1 MNEQAAID
9 RILETE
15 NLTDGL
21 EDEDANWLLDWGVD
35 QVPELIGGI
44 NDNEAAGTK
53 VNELM
58 AVMRRLNQITADR
71 AVKPPQALGEDITA
85 LAQAYH
91 QAFGSGGSA
100 DPKKVKKLARSV
112 AQKSPKKTME
122 TLISWLKGA

>member
-71 AVKPPQALGEDITA
+71 AVKPPQALAEDIQT
-85 LAQAYH
+85 LAQTNR
-91 QAFGSGGSA
+91 QAFGAGREAGPEEA
-100 DPKKVKKLARSV
+100 RKLAQSL
-112 AQKSPKKTME
+112 AQKSPHDTLV
-122 TLISWLKGA
+122 TLIDWVKG

>member
-71 AVKPPQALGEDITA
+71 AVKPPQALAEDIQT
-85 LAQAYH
+85 LAQAYR
-91 QAFGSGGSA
+91 QAFGAGREAGPEEA
-100 DPKKVKKLARSV
+100 RKLAQSL
-112 AQKSPKKTME
+112 AQNSPHDTLV
-122 TLISWLKGA
+122 TLIDWVKG